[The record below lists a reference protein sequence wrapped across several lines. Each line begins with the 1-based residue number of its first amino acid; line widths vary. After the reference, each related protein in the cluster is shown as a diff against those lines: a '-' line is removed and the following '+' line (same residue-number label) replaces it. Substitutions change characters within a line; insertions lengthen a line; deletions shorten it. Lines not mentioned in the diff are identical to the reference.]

1 MYPYMFMKLMQTL
14 RSCHEIIPF
23 MAAPF
28 AKNMPGVSLAA
39 YPYAPQMRQCDP
51 YRFVLFLFQYN
62 PVFYRFF
69 FNDPAG
75 HNLNAFHIFL
85 MPDFFNH

>member
-1 MYPYMFMKLMQTL
+1 MKSFPSWQLLSQ
-14 RSCHEIIPF
+14 
-23 MAAPF
+23 
-28 AKNMPGVSLAA
+28 KNMPGISLAA
-39 YPYAPQMRQCDP
+39 YPYAPQMRRRDP

-85 MPDFFNH
+85 MPDFFYH